1 MTFKMEKDYFMM
13 DYIEIGSRQY
23 RKALV
28 CMLVGSL
35 VTFATLYCPQPL
47 LSVFSE
53 QYHVSPATA
62 SFTISFAT
70 GALAVSMLFVP
81 ILTNAWGRKR
91 VMSISLFLTS
101 LLAILSAF
109 CHNFQLL
116 LTLRLLEGISLAGF
130 PATAMA
136 YLGEEFSPR
145 SIGRIMGVY
154 VAGTGV
160 GGFVGRVVIGTLTD
174 FYSWQLALLS
184 LGIFSLLCSIWF
196 WLNLPESRNFRRVT
210 ISFAHWAESLKA
222 GLSHK
227 NLLYLYG
234 IGFLAMGAYVVVL
247 NYIGYPLRRAPYH
260 LSQTLLGLLFVVNL
274 VGLWSSVLFGKLADR
289 FPRVRVISWAMA
301 LFISGAFLTLHW
313 LLWVKIVGLTVL
325 VFGFFASHAV
335 ASGWIGVVA
344 PREIK
349 AQASSLYLLFY
360 YTGSSLIGWSGGFF
374 WARFGW
380 SGVIGLDVGAL
391 MVATLLAYQIHGT
404 AQATG
409 KGETTLTE
417 FQ

>member
-1 MTFKMEKDYFMM
+1 M
-13 DYIEIGSRQY
+13 DYIEIGSREY

-47 LSVFSE
+47 ISLFSE

-91 VMSISLFLTS
+91 IMSISLFLTS
-101 LLAILSAF
+101 ILAILSAF
-109 CHNFQLL
+109 GHNFQLL

-145 SIGRIMGVY
+145 SIGGIMGVY

-174 FYSWQLALLS
+174 LYSWQVALLS

-196 WLNLPESRNFRRVT
+196 WFNLPESRNFGRVT
-210 ISFAHWAESLKA
+210 ISLAHWAESLKA

-234 IGFLAMGAYVVVL
+234 IGFLVMGAYVVVL
-247 NYIGYPLRRAPYH
+247 NYIGYPLRHAPYH
-260 LSQTLLGLLFVVNL
+260 LSQTFLGFLFIVNL

-289 FPRVRVISWAMA
+289 FARVLVISWAIA
-301 LFISGAFLTLHW
+301 IFISGAFLTLHGF
-313 LLWVKIVGLTVL
+313 LWVKIVGLTVL
-325 VFGFFASHAV
+325 VFGFFASHTV
-335 ASGWIGVVA
+335 ASGWIGFVS

-360 YTGSSLIGWSGGFF
+360 YTGSSLIGWLGGFF

-380 SGVIGLDVGAL
+380 PGVIGLDAGAL
-391 MVATLLAYQIHGT
+391 MLATFLAYQIHGA
-404 AQATG
+404 AQLPS
-409 KGETTLTE
+409 KSELNLTE

>member
-1 MTFKMEKDYFMM
+1 M
-13 DYIEIGSRQY
+13 DYIEIGSREY
-23 RKALV
+23 RRALL

-47 LSVFSE
+47 ISVFSE
-53 QYHVSPATA
+53 EYHVSPATA

-70 GALAVSMLFVP
+70 GALALSMLFVP

-91 VMSISLFLTS
+91 IMCISLFLTS
-101 LLAILSAF
+101 VLAILSAF

-116 LTLRLLEGISLAGF
+116 LGLRLLEGISLAGF

-136 YLGEEFSPR
+136 YLSEEFSPH
-145 SIGRIMGVY
+145 SVGGIMGVY

-160 GGFVGRVVIGTLTD
+160 GGFVGRVVIGTMTD
-174 FYSWQLALLS
+174 LCSWQVALLS
-184 LGIFSLLCSIWF
+184 LGLFSLLCSIWF
-196 WLNLPESRNFRRVT
+196 WINLPESHNFQRVT
-210 ISFAHWAESLKA
+210 LSFAHWSESLKE
-222 GLSHK
+222 GLHHK
-227 NLLYLYG
+227 NLLFLYG
-234 IGFLAMGAYVVVL
+234 IGFLAMGAYVTVL
-247 NYIGYPLRRAPYH
+247 NYIGYPLRRPPYF
-260 LSQTLLGLLFVVNL
+260 LSQTALGFLFVVNM

-289 FPRVRVISWAMA
+289 FSRFRVISWAIA
-301 LFISGAFLTLHW
+301 IFCGGAFLTLHE
-313 LLWVKIVGLTVL
+313 LLWVKIAGLTIF

-374 WARFGW
+374 WTGFGW
-380 SGVIGLDVGAL
+380 PGVVGLVTG
-391 MVATLLAYQIHGT
+391 LLGMAVIMAYQVRD
-404 AQATG
+404 AKQLSV
-409 KGETTLTE
+409 KSNVLLDEVVR
-417 FQ
+417 